1 MTPGEMS
8 LLADELEQFLTD
20 VTGGMGR
27 IERRTAMADYVRGL
41 LLDGERKNF
50 EPIAARLVDDESKIQ
65 AMRQRLQEAVAV
77 ADWDEG
83 EVYRRLQ
90 VRALGELPAIEALVI
105 DDTGIQKKGR
115 HSVGVQRQY
124 SGTCGRTENCQV
136 ITTLHLASEYGGVNI
151 GSRLF
156 LPESWANDPARLEKA
171 GVPSGVGHEPKWKIS
186 LALLDRALADGVER
200 LPVLADAGYGDSNQ
214 FRDALVARGLK
225 YVVGITGTAVVWPAD
240 TRFKPPP
247 ERQPGQPGRPRTRW
261 SVVGERKPV
270 PIMDVAAR
278 FELPFRKVTWRE
290 GSRGPQSGYF
300 AAVRIRAAHKH
311 SAGRPPGDEQWL
323 LLEKTRRRKKPT
335 TYYLSNLPPSISL
348 RRLVKLAKLRWR
360 IERDYQEMKTELGFD
375 HYKGRGWRGLHHH
388 LALVAA
394 AHAFLTLRRAL
405 SPPIHRPADV
415 SSSPSAG
422 LAEDDRTL
430 PTLQPHDPC
439 ASSPNRAFAH
449 VIEQS

>member
-1 MTPGEMS
+1 MTPEEMDVLS
-8 LLADELEQFLTD
+8 AELEQFLAD
-20 VTGGMGR
+20 VTDGMGR
-27 IERRTAMADYVRGL
+27 SERRAAMGGYIRGL

-50 EPIAARLVDDESKIQ
+50 EPMAARLVKDETKIQ
-65 AMRQRLQEAVAV
+65 GMRQRLQEAVAV
-77 ADWDEG
+77 ANWDED
-83 EVYRRLQ
+83 EIYRRLQ
-90 VRALGELPAIEALVI
+90 VRALGELPGIEALVV

-156 LPESWANDPARLEKA
+156 LPESWANDPARLAKA
-171 GVPSGVGHEPKWKIS
+171 GVPAGVGHEPKWK
-186 LALLDRALADGVER
+186 LAIGLVDRALADGVER
-200 LPVLADAGYGDSNQ
+200 LPVLADAGYGDSNA
-214 FRDALVARGLK
+214 FRSALLARGLK
-225 YVVGITGTAVVWPAD
+225 YIVGVTGTAVVWPPG
-240 TRFKPPP
+240 TRFKGPP
-247 ERQPGQPGRPRTRW
+247 ERKPGQPGRPRTSW
-261 SVVGERKPV
+261 SPVGRQRPV
-270 PIMDVAAR
+270 PIKDIAAR
-278 FELPFRKVTWRE
+278 LKLTFRKVTWRE

-300 AAVRIRAAHKH
+300 TAVRVRTAHKH
-311 SAGRPPGDEQWL
+311 ALGRPPGEEQWL
-323 LLEKTRRRKKPT
+323 LIEKTRRKKKPT
-335 TYYLSNLPPSISL
+335 TFYLSNLPASTSL

-405 SPPIHRPADV
+405 SPPIHSSTELSSGPPARLASHDWPLPSMQ
-415 SSSPSAG
+415 SSDLSA
-422 LAEDDRTL
+422 R
-430 PTLQPHDPC
+430 
-439 ASSPNRAFAH
+439 SSDEAFVH